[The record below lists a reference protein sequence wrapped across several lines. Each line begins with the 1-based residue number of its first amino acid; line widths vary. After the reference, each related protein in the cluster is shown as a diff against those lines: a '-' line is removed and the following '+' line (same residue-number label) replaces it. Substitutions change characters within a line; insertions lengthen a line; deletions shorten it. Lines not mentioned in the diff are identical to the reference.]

1 MHEPI
6 APPKK
11 QITYPWIVAGLSALS
26 LCLLIITITDD
37 LGSANNEK
45 ALADLRAEAAHQRTL
60 LQGKVDTLTAEHAAT
75 SRSSAL
81 RLAAAEKRITELT
94 AELARL
100 RKEEATPPKVAETIS
115 KVEAASRKP
124 VLLAEALKAWD
135 EGNLYV
141 AKAKFEAILAIDPK
155 DPGAAEGLTVIM
167 KKILD
172 AEAAKMTAERTAG
185 GR

>member
-1 MHEPI
+1 MHEAPE
-6 APPKK
+6 PPKK
-11 QITYPWIVAGLSALS
+11 EIPYPWIVAGLSALS
-26 LCLLIITITDD
+26 LSLLIITVTDG
-37 LGSANNEK
+37 LEAAKNEK
-45 ALADLRAEAAHQRTL
+45 ALADLRAEAAHQRNL
-60 LQGKVDTLTAEHAAT
+60 LQGKDDTLTAEHGAT

-124 VLLAEALKAWD
+124 VLLAEALNAWD
-135 EGNLYV
+135 KGNLYV

-155 DPGAAEGLTVIM
+155 DPGAAEGLGMVVYEINDTADTR
-167 KKILD
+167 K
-172 AEAAKMTAERTAG
+172 AAERSP
-185 GR
+185 R

>member
-1 MHEPI
+1 MHEVPE
-6 APPKK
+6 PPKK
-11 QITYPWIVAGLSALS
+11 GGHNPWILVVLSALS

-45 ALADLRAEAAHQRTL
+45 ALADLRAEAAHQGSL
-60 LQGKVDTLTAEHAAT
+60 MQAKIDTLTAEHAAT

-155 DPGAAEGLTVIM
+155 DPGAAEGLGMVVYEINDTADTR
-167 KKILD
+167 K
-172 AEAAKMTAERTAG
+172 AAERSP
-185 GR
+185 R